1 MRRIFCRAAHGGR
14 RVGLALV
21 VALLA
26 GLTSIAA
33 GVSTAPP
40 AAAATTSGY
49 WLVGTDGGIFS
60 YGRAGFFGSTGAI
73 KLNQPIA
80 GMAATPDGLGYWMV
94 ASDGGIFAF
103 GNAAFHGSMGG
114 KPLNQPIVAMAPT
127 RTGKGYWMVASD
139 GGIFAFGDAP
149 FFGSMGATRLN
160 KPIVDIIPTPSGRGY
175 WMAASDGGIFAFG
188 DAGFFGSTGA
198 IKLTKRI
205 QQMASTPTGKGYW
218 MVAGDGGIFAFGDA
232 GFFGSAV
239 DGGAEKRIVDMAPS
253 ASGKGYYLTA
263 SNGAVYAYGDAKFY
277 GGLEGKTLAHGIISM
292 VALNNGEPPVPAD
305 DVLNLDEDGLG
316 SVDVLANDRDPDGG
330 PLTISSVSPAGKG
343 GSATVSGSTI
353 TFRPAPDMHGTDSF
367 TYTVMDD
374 HGNTA
379 VGRVNISVRSIDDL
393 PRTAEDSATGNE
405 DVPFGIDVLA
415 NDSGLGDGIGTL
427 TIVAQPRN
435 GTASVVGGRI
445 LYTPKPNFSGDD
457 SLRYRL
463 IDTDGDNAEGN
474 VKITVNGVNDLPV
487 AVDTGFN
494 CSSKSCD
501 ADVLSAP
508 GASGGDSTDPRVRL
522 VDDAGNP
529 VGDELTSA
537 AGVFRRSSN
546 DTIVFKAAN
555 SGVTEGRVRFQI
567 GDDSNGSND
576 IEWSA
581 PATATFHYQNIAPA
595 ALNGSSPQVP
605 SNTPGSGAG
614 WKLTAEDGDGD
625 PLGYVV
631 ESIAGPLG
639 PIDPNSGPIHV
650 QPDGTITFDGAGQG
664 QYVITFHANDGSA
677 NSNSAQFTITVV
689 DPAPPAP

>member
-1 MRRIFCRAAHGGR
+1 MRRFFCRAAQGGR
-14 RVGLALV
+14 RVGLVLV

-33 GVSTAPP
+33 GVPTAPP

-94 ASDGGIFAF
+94 ASDGGVFAF

-127 RTGKGYWMVASD
+127 KTGKGYWMVASD

-205 QQMASTPTGKGYW
+205 QQMSSTPTGKGYW

-239 DGGAEKRIVDMAPS
+239 DGGAERRIVDMAPS

-277 GGLEGKTLAHGIISM
+277 GSLEGKALAHGIISM
-292 VALNNGEPPVPAD
+292 VPLNNGEPPVPAD

-330 PLTISSVSPAGKG
+330 PLSIQSVSASGKG
-343 GSATVSGSTI
+343 GSATASGSTI

-374 HGNTA
+374 RGNTA
-379 VGRVNISVRSIDDL
+379 VGRVNVNVRGIDDL
-393 PRTAEDSATGNE
+393 PRTAEDSASGPE
-405 DVPFGIDVLA
+405 DTPFGIDVLA
-415 NDSGLGDGIGTL
+415 NDSGLGDGIGSL
-427 TIVAQPRN
+427 TIVSQPRN

-445 LYTPKPNFSGDD
+445 LYTPRHNYSGAD

-474 VKITVNGVNDLPV
+474 VKITVTAVNDLPV
-487 AVDTGFN
+487 AVDTGIN
-494 CSSKSCD
+494 CSSSSCD
-501 ADVLSAP
+501 ADVLSTP
-508 GASGGDSTDPRVRL
+508 GASAGDANEPRIRL
-522 VDDAGNP
+522 VDENGAGEVSIDG
-529 VGDELTSA
+529 VGT
-537 AGVFRRSSN
+537 FTRKSSK
-546 DTIVFKAAN
+546 TIVFKPAHN
-555 SGVTEGRVRFQI
+555 GVTSGQVRFQI
-567 GDDSNGSND
+567 GDDNNGSGD
-576 IEWSA
+576 IEWSE
-581 PATATFHYQNIAPA
+581 PATVTFHYQNIAPA
-595 ALNGSSPQVP
+595 ALNGSSPQVT
-605 SNTPGSGAG
+605 SNTPGSGPG
-614 WKLTAEDGDGD
+614 WQLTAEDGDGD

-639 PIDPNSGPIHV
+639 PIDPNNGPIHV

-689 DPAPPAP
+689 

>member
-1 MRRIFCRAAHGGR
+1 MRRFFCRAAQGGR
-14 RVGLALV
+14 RVGLGLV

-33 GVSTAPP
+33 GVPAAPP

-80 GMAATPDGLGYWMV
+80 GMAATPDGRGYWMV

-127 RTGKGYWMVASD
+127 RTGKGYWLVASD

-160 KPIVDIIPTPSGRGY
+160 KPIVDIVPTPSGRGY

-205 QQMASTPTGKGYW
+205 QQMSSTPTGKGYW
-218 MVAGDGGIFAFGDA
+218 MVAGDGGIFSFGDA
-232 GFFGSAV
+232 AFHGSAV

-253 ASGKGYYLTA
+253 ASGRGYYITA
-263 SNGAVYAYGDAKFY
+263 SNGAVYAYGDATFH
-277 GGLEGKTLAHGIISM
+277 GSLEGHKLAHGIISM

-305 DVLNLDEDGLG
+305 DLLNVDEDGLG

-330 PLTISSVSPAGKG
+330 PLSIQSVSAPGKG
-343 GSATVSGSTI
+343 GSATASGSTI
-353 TFRPAPDMHGTDSF
+353 TYRPAPDMNGSDFF

-374 HGNTA
+374 RGNTA
-379 VGRVNISVRSIDDL
+379 VGRVNVSVRGIDDL
-393 PRTAEDSATGNE
+393 PRTAEDSATGVE
-405 DVPFGIDVLA
+405 DKPFGIDVLA

-445 LYTPKPNFSGDD
+445 LYTPNPNFSGED

-474 VKITVNGVNDLPV
+474 VKITVTAVNDIPV
-487 AVDTGFN
+487 AVDTGMH
-494 CSSKSCD
+494 CSGNSCD
-501 ADVLSAP
+501 ANVLSAP
-508 GASGGDSTDPRVRL
+508 GASAGDASAGNALIRL
-522 VDDAGNP
+522 VDEDGNGEVSIDG
-529 VGDELTSA
+529 VGRFT
-537 AGVFRRSSN
+537 RRSRN
-546 DTIVFKAAN
+546 IVFKPAN
-555 SGVTEGRVRFQI
+555 NSVTSGQVRFQI
-567 GDDSNGSND
+567 GDANGGVGEV
-576 IEWSA
+576 EWSA
-581 PATATFHYQNIAPA
+581 PAILTFHYQNGSPSALPGGEQWASNTPFDAPRQ
-595 ALNGSSPQVP
+595 LNGSDP
-605 SNTPGSGAG
+605 
-614 WKLTAEDGDGD
+614 DGD
-625 PLGYVV
+625 PLTYSVV
-631 ESIAGPLG
+631 SMSGPF
-639 PIDPNSGPIHV
+639 DPGAPPIHV
-650 QPDGTITFDGAGQG
+650 EPNGTFTFSGGPAGT
-664 QYVITFHANDGSA
+664 YVITFRVNDGQSA
-677 NSNSAQFTITVV
+677 SEPATYTITVV
-689 DPAPPAP
+689 DPTV